1 MFAQN
6 PTNILA
12 RQFHISDEIETHSIS
27 KALRYLNTTGD
38 SWPTFDPSWNEND
51 FDLETSLAAGTLQ
64 DGFDTS
70 GTVLGPFIR
79 LTVTRDYYAPRPA
92 TLLEVSRDLG
102 KPLFSFFFKMSKF
115 ICHEY

>member
-1 MFAQN
+1 M
-6 PTNILA
+6 LVEK
-12 RQFHISDEIETHSIS
+12 FHISDETETYSIS
-27 KALRYLNTTGD
+27 KALRYLNTTGG
-38 SWPTFDPSWNEND
+38 SWPTFDPTWNENH

-92 TLLEVSRDLG
+92 TLLEVSRDLR
-102 KPLFSFFFKMSKF
+102 KPFFFIFFKMSKF
-115 ICHEY
+115 ICHEN